1 MLILRLITLGSIST
15 NSALATRSGVGKNT
29 AGNMSA
35 EDGTQTLFST
45 IREASYL
52 RVRSG
57 ERTARS
63 WQRCTSSSVPPEHRY
78 KWCQTAPGPPGY
90 RTDRAELLL
99 QTCSTQMTQYRSQ
112 SDGTH
117 AVTHPRP
124 RADGA
129 TLHNFGAVYTFVDI
143 SGTLVLQRSRSRHK
157 KLNWHFRSKP
167 AKVSK

>member
-1 MLILRLITLGSIST
+1 
-15 NSALATRSGVGKNT
+15 
-29 AGNMSA
+29 MSA
-35 EDGTQTLFST
+35 EDGTRTLFST

-52 RVRSG
+52 PVRSG

-78 KWCQTAPGPPGY
+78 KWCQTAPDPPGY

-129 TLHNFGAVYTFVDI
+129 TLPNFGAVYTF

-157 KLNWHFRSKP
+157 KLNGISGRNRQKFQNKT
-167 AKVSK
+167 